1 MAFCRGCGREIQV
14 STQTCPHCGALQ
26 EFEKPNTQ
34 TNEIPDGVKGWSW
47 GAFLLNGLW
56 AVGNRTWIG
65 LLAFVPYVGF
75 VMAIV
80 LGIKGR
86 EWAWKNKRWDSLDH
100 FNRVQKKWSF
110 WGVVIMIIVMV
121 IGIAA
126 AVGGAAYND
135 YQKRAREV
143 AMEQADAK
151 QMAQER
157 IEYENQQ
164 RIEAEQE
171 AEDTEG
177 EEADELQTAALVGD
191 GWEPA
196 FREEILRGCVK
207 ASAQDGSSGNID
219 GCKCLVDKIS
229 QVVPQARMEQ
239 IDSDPEVRNA
249 IQKVSALCG

>member
-1 MAFCRGCGREIQV
+1 
-14 STQTCPHCGALQ
+14 
-26 EFEKPNTQ
+26 
-34 TNEIPDGVKGWSW
+34 
-47 GAFLLNGLW
+47 
-56 AVGNRTWIG
+56 
-65 LLAFVPYVGF
+65 
-75 VMAIV
+75 MAIV